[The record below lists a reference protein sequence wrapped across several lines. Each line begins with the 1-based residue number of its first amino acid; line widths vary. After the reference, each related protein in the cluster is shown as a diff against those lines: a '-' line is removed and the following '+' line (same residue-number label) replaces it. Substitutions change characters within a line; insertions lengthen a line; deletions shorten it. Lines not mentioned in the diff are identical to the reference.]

1 MANQLDFSNANTQ
14 SLAVLAEQGITVGVK
29 PNPKTNKIMLLDAK
43 SGAILGGVSKEL
55 DPIIRKMH
63 KEQGNEFALDPSWVI
78 SNVAGEDEEGNP
90 TEFKLL
96 HIPASTTPMWGV
108 SGKVATVAKKKF

>member
-14 SLAVLAEQGITVGVK
+14 SLASLAEQGVTVGVK

-43 SGAILGGVSKEL
+43 SGNKLGGVSKEL

-78 SNVAGEDEEGNP
+78 SDVSGEDEEGNP

-96 HIPASTTPMWGV
+96 HIAGVSTPMWGV
-108 SGKVATVAKKKF
+108 SGKTAPVAKKKY